1 MPAVCTRNSSS
12 GEDTCS
18 ALGYFE
24 FKPVGLAVGARCKDP
39 AAERLEG
46 LELPFTEMV
55 KALFRNVEDGGGE
68 PAKEREEPSPRRK
81 ENGRVRGP

>member
-12 GEDTCS
+12 GDGTCS

-39 AAERLEG
+39 EAELLEG
-46 LELPFTEMV
+46 VELRFTKVV
-55 KALFRNVEDGGGE
+55 KALFRNVEDKGGE
-68 PAKEREEPSPRRK
+68 PAKE
-81 ENGRVRGP
+81 